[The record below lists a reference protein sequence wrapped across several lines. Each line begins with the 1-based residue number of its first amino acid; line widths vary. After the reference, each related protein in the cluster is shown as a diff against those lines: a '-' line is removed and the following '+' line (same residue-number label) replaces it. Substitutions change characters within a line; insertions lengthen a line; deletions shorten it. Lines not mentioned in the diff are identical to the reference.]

1 MAERAR
7 KQEKRKGFGR
17 DTFLEPLTLS
27 AVEIEHINAAYVFAK
42 YGHHD
47 QTRDGGGRYFDHP
60 KEVANI
66 IIHELGIKN
75 NWRLIV
81 TALLHDILEDTYLLS
96 EDRIRRNFGKKV
108 ALWVKLL
115 SKVPKEGYHER
126 LSHCDIWEVLLVKLC
141 DRIHNLR
148 TIKSCNEKKQEKYLR
163 ETEALYLP
171 LADALT
177 ALVPQKHASR
187 AKYIREQ
194 IRSFVTQFPPAQ

>member
-1 MAERAR
+1 MMDLER
-7 KQEKRKGFGR
+7 QEGAGR
-17 DTFLEPLTLS
+17 EKFLEPLIMS
-27 AVEIEHINAAYVFAK
+27 AAEIEHVHTAYVFAK

-75 NWRLIV
+75 NWKVIV

-96 EDRIRRNFGKKV
+96 EHTIRRLFGKKV

-126 LSHCDIWEVLLVKLC
+126 LSSCGMWEVLLVKLC
-141 DRIHNLR
+141 DRLHNLR
-148 TIKSCNEKKQEKYLR
+148 SFSVWDEKRQKKYLR
-163 ETEALYLP
+163 ETEEVYLP
-171 LADALT
+171 LADMLA
-177 ALVPQKHASR
+177 ALVPRKLASSAEYLKTEIKAR
-187 AKYIREQ
+187 IE
-194 IRSFVTQFPPAQ
+194 